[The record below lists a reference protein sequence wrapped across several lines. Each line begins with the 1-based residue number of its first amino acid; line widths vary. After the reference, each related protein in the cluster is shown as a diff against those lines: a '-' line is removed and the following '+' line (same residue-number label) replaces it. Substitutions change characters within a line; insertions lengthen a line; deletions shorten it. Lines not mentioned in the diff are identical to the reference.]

1 MKKWLKRIRGA
12 VGMGL
17 TWATGWGFV
26 GGLLGVLL
34 VAVGGGPVIA
44 LDFLLNSAL
53 AGFILGGSFS
63 VVLAMEGRD
72 RAFHEI
78 SLLRFTIW
86 GAVGGLLV
94 SAPLVLGTVGVGGW
108 LAGPK
113 LLVAASA
120 LAGLGAASAAG
131 TLALARRADP
141 LLESGEGVGLLE
153 GELPDPS

>member
-1 MKKWLKRIRGA
+1 
-12 VGMGL
+12 MGL

-63 VVLAMEGRD
+63 VVLALEGRG
-72 RAFHEI
+72 RAFDGI

-94 SAPLVLGTVGVGGW
+94 CAPLVLGMLGAAGWSVG
-108 LAGPK
+108 LK
-113 LLVAASA
+113 LLVAASVMA
-120 LAGLGAASAAG
+120 VLGAGSAAG
-131 TLALARRADP
+131 TLALARRAEDRQ
-141 LLESGEGVGLLE
+141 LLHAGADVADIGLTTE
-153 GELPDPS
+153 EKRELLGK